1 MTLNLSTI
9 HLIGSAS
16 GVAAADAGC
25 WEGPLVLEKS
35 PYLKTEMAKHGF
47 HYQWDAMLQPDR
59 EAGAE
64 SPLAVVTEHCVA
76 LADTVSQLVREK
88 AFFTVFGGDHSCA
101 IGTWSGVY
109 SEVSQQGDFGLI
121 WVDAHMDSHTP
132 ETSETG
138 NIHGMPLACLLGY
151 GNPKLTQIHGHAPKL
166 KAEHV
171 CVIGARSFE
180 AGEEELLKDLN
191 IRIYFMDEVL
201 RRGLKEIMAE
211 AISIVSKGT
220 VGYGVTIDIDSID
233 PTEAPGTGVSEP
245 GGLSAKEL
253 CNALTQVTGDKRLI
267 GAEIV
272 EFDPHRDKNALTE
285 KLSVQLLLS
294 ILSGKL
300 I

>member
-25 WEGPLVLEKS
+25 WEGPLVIEKS
-35 PYLKTEMAKHGF
+35 NYLKTEMASHGF
-47 HYQWDAMLQPDR
+47 NYQWDAMLQPSR

-64 SPLAVVTEHCVA
+64 SPLAVVTAHCQA
-76 LADTVSQLVREK
+76 LADTVSSLVHKK

-101 IGTWSGVY
+101 IGTWSGVHQEI
-109 SEVSQQGDFGLI
+109 SKQGDFGLI

-151 GNPKLTQIHGHAPKL
+151 GNPKLTQMNGVGPKI
-166 KAEHV
+166 KPEHV

-180 AGEEELLKDLN
+180 QGEEALLKDLN
-191 IRIYFMDEVL
+191 IRIYFMDEVE

-211 AISIVSKGT
+211 AITIVNKGT

-253 CNALTQVTGDKRLI
+253 CNALTQITGDNRLI

-272 EFDPHRDKNALTE
+272 EFDPRRDKNALTE

-294 ILSGKL
+294 LIGGKL